1 MLSNM
6 AWWTGLTGEHVRCEE
21 IGPVL
26 CGKRCWRRKGP
37 LEVKTRDTARVVLFN
52 PPGEV
57 LLFKYEDAAPADPQR
72 PELTE
77 YWGTPGGGLDP
88 GETFEQAALRE
99 LWEETGI
106 NDARLGPCIWTRSR
120 QLLAGRELLRF
131 NERYY
136 LAHTAASRITFD
148 HTSAFE
154 LSLIRDHRWWSPG
167 ALEQSDETFLPLG
180 FVELLRRI
188 ASGDIPSPPI
198 RLGQ

>member
-1 MLSNM
+1 MK
-6 AWWTGLTGEHVRCEE
+6 V
-21 IGPVL
+21 
-26 CGKRCWRRKGP
+26 
-37 LEVKTRDTARVVLFN
+37 RDTARIVLFN
-52 PPGEV
+52 PSGEV
-57 LLFKYEDAAPADPQR
+57 LLLKYEDAVPADPER
-72 PELTE
+72 PELTV
-77 YWGTPGGGLDP
+77 YWGTPGGGRDD

-106 NDARLGPCIWTRSR
+106 DRVRLGPCIWTRTR
-120 QLLAGRELLRF
+120 RLLAHGELLLF

-154 LSLIRDHRWWSPG
+154 LTLIRDYCWWSSE
-167 ALEQSDETFLPLG
+167 ALAQSDETFLPLG
-180 FVELLRRI
+180 FVELLRRV